1 MSVALRRHLWPL
13 VMFFGLALCSA
24 GCSTLG
30 LGEGDDSGASSAAI
44 SATQAAIEKTLVA
57 QESSDARSLRG
68 KLLHDEVM
76 EFYATRHF
84 TPAWTQ
90 SEAADRRAA
99 RVIQTLE
106 HAGQQGLRSADYPTG
121 GAASDEPPAGRDAAT
136 YDITITKSLLRYAHD
151 VRDGRVAPD
160 AVYKD
165 VELPPHQ
172 FDAASALGSALQQQ
186 DIDAFLAALPPP
198 EPAYR
203 GLVDAL
209 ARYRAIEAHGGW
221 RRLSAK
227 TAAMRARLAERLS
240 LEDATLVR
248 HAHPTAAEVK
258 RALMR
263 FQLRNGL
270 DADGK
275 VGAATLMALNVPV
288 FYRIKEIIANMERW
302 RWMPRALEARY
313 IRVNVPGQSVDF
325 VQDGKVLLHSKAVIG
340 QMKKGDVTPILRTH
354 VIAVVANPPW
364 DIPDDIAARKILP
377 HLRQN
382 ASYLVS
388 RDMVLKDAPA
398 NDLSG
403 RAINWRKVRANDLP
417 YQIQQKPGKDNGL
430 GRIMLDSPNAFGVY
444 LHDTP
449 AKFLFKLNDR
459 ERSHGCVR
467 VEKIDDLASLAL
479 AGTTP
484 DPKAALSEALKGD
497 KTQRLTLSEP
507 IPVYMVYWTASV
519 APDGAVEFRPDRY
532 GRDRPLIARL
542 AR

>member
-1 MSVALRRHLWPL
+1 
-13 VMFFGLALCSA
+13 MFFGLALCAA

-30 LGEGDDSGASSAAI
+30 LGEADDDGASSAAI
-44 SATQAAIEKTLVA
+44 SATQAAIEKTLAA
-57 QESSDARSLRG
+57 QPSSDARSLRG
-68 KLLHDEVM
+68 KLVHDEVM

-84 TPAWTQ
+84 RPAWTQ
-90 SEAADRRAA
+90 SDAADQRAA
-99 RVIQTLE
+99 RVILTLD

-121 GAASDEPPAGRDAAT
+121 GVPTDEPPQAGRDAAK
-136 YDITITKSLLRYAHD
+136 YDVTLTESLLRYAHD

-165 VELPPHQ
+165 VELPPHP
-172 FDAASALGSALQQQ
+172 FDAAAALDTALRRH
-186 DIDAFLAALPPP
+186 DIEAFLAALPPP

-203 GLVDAL
+203 GLVSAL

-227 TAAMRARLAERLS
+227 TAAMRTRLAERLS
-240 LEDATLVR
+240 LEDAALIR
-248 HAHPTAAEVK
+248 LAHPTAAEVK
-258 RALMR
+258 QALMR
-263 FQLRNGL
+263 FQMRNGL
-270 DADGK
+270 DANGK
-275 VGAATLMALNVPV
+275 LDAATLRALDVPAS
-288 FYRIKEIIANMERW
+288 YRIKEITANMERW
-302 RWMPRALEARY
+302 RWMPRGLEARY
-313 IRVNVPGQSVDF
+313 IRVNVPDQSADF
-325 VQDGKVLLHSKAVIG
+325 VRDGKVLLHSKAVIG
-340 QMKKGDVTPILRTH
+340 QLKKHDITPILRTSI
-354 VIAVVANPPW
+354 VAVVANPPW
-364 DIPDDIAARKILP
+364 DIPDDIAAKKILP

-382 ASYLVS
+382 ASYLTT

-403 RAINWRKVRANDLP
+403 TAIDWRKVKGDDLP

-479 AGTTP
+479 AGTSP
-484 DPKAALSEALKGD
+484 DPKTALSAALKSD
-497 KTQRLTLSEP
+497 QTQRLTLSEP
-507 IPVYMVYWTASV
+507 LPVYMVYWTASV
-519 APDGAVEFRPDRY
+519 TPDGTVEFRPDRY

-542 AR
+542 SR